1 MINILQGNS
10 VESDIKECLDPN
22 GSILAQNFFRKP
34 IDIKLIGNLI
44 KKYERNPNFIESIII
59 CNKKKSILI
68 VENNESD
75 MLVLITTF
83 HNTEYILYTVSTGLE
98 ALHIL
103 EEKIDEICL
112 IIANC
117 AATICKGYE
126 IAKKIKEYYIS
137 IDKQRIPMLAIIYFT
152 NDENKKFCQAAGFN
166 DVLIKPIDNNVLLNY
181 VNYYI

>member
-1 MINILQGNS
+1 M
-10 VESDIKECLDPN
+10 DPN

-44 KKYERNPNFIESIII
+44 KKYERNSDFIESIII
-59 CNKKKSILI
+59 SNKKKGILI
-68 VENNESD
+68 VENSASD
-75 MLVLITTF
+75 MLILTTTF
-83 HNTEYILYTVSTGLE
+83 KNTEYILYTVSTGLE
-98 ALHIL
+98 GLHIL

-117 AATICKGYE
+117 TMVICKGYE
-126 IAKKIKEYYIS
+126 IAKKINEYYKS
-137 IDKQRIPMLAIIYFT
+137 INKQPIPMLAITCFT

-166 DVLIKPIDNNVLLNY
+166 DVLIKPIDHNVLLNF